1 MSFIIVKL
9 ELPFTLKP
17 EEIAA
22 DLRQL
27 LAVEQFSDL
36 PVVTGERPEVGGTL
50 QWGQRRDTA
59 SVCIVVM
66 VCSNSTPIFD
76 VGSDITYLQTD

>member
-1 MSFIIVKL
+1 MNDNTATQYHLHYINDMSFIIVKL

-17 EEIAA
+17 VEIAA

-36 PVVTGERPEVGGTL
+36 PLVTGDRPEVGGTL
-50 QWGQRRDTA
+50 QWGQRRRY
-59 SVCIVVM
+59 S
-66 VCSNSTPIFD
+66 
-76 VGSDITYLQTD
+76 LR